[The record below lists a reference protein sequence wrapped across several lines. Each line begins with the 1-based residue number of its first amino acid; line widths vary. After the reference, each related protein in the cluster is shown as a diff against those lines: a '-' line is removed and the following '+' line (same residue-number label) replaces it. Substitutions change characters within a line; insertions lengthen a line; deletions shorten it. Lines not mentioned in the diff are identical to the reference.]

1 MVMLPECFVCFDL
14 EKGRKRKRERRK
26 VGGMETGR
34 ETHTQRPLTTSEAL
48 NGYEK
53 HDYLTPSASVL

>member
-14 EKGRKRKRERRK
+14 EKGRKRK
-26 VGGMETGR
+26 R